1 MKTGKKRRFGLLA
14 LLLMAAPLWG
24 TPASAVQFEQAEIN
38 NPENFV
44 IVAAP
49 AGRIGYGLLIIE
61 QVKNDRPCWD
71 EVETGPGPTIVDPLL
86 TRFDF
91 TGICGRGNDSN
102 AYSVR
107 TGGEDLGLQYSLR
120 VLRQGNDLVL
130 VAASNRQRNLNIPIG
145 RTYGLPQPGEFVRI
159 RLDPGWRLSRRIFNG
174 RSTGHVYLT
183 NDQPISVLIAAA
195 TSPTATA
202 GPILPPSLPNPQS
215 PSRPPLLP
223 PTGSTSPLTEPSPR
237 GTPQPGTTLPGTSTA
252 PVQIPVPPPES
263 PRANSG
269 NPSGA
274 GSGNAPSANSGTNS
288 GTNLGTNPGTNPPPV
303 TTPRAT
309 LPPLPSRPAA
319 GTPAVPPVTTPRA
332 TLPPLP
338 NRPAAG
344 TPAVPP
350 PPAPPASTTAGTPA
364 SRPLPLP
371 NPPATTAT
379 RPLPLPNSPSSGGTA
394 PTPSV
399 PSTPTTPITPGTT
412 PPPLSTAPTPSQS
425 ASLPQPPQQQ
435 ATGIVYGYRVIVAAD
450 SAELQD
456 RVRSLAPQTQ
466 IVTVNGQP
474 AVQAGLFRDLNS
486 AEQLRRRLA
495 GENLSVTIVPI
506 R

>member
-1 MKTGKKRRFGLLA
+1 MKTVIKRQFELLA

-24 TPASAVQFEQAEIN
+24 MTASAAQFEQAEIS

-49 AGRIGYGLLIIE
+49 AGRVGYGLLILE

-71 EVETGPGPTIVDPLL
+71 EVETGGGLTIVDPLL

-91 TGICGRGNDSN
+91 TGICGRSNDSN
-102 AYSVR
+102 SYSLR
-107 TGGEDLGLQYSLR
+107 AGGEDLGLQYSLR
-120 VLRQGNDLVL
+120 VLRQGNNLFL

-145 RTYGLPQPGEFVRI
+145 RTNGLPQPGAFAEI
-159 RLDPGWRLSRRIFNG
+159 QLEPGWRLARRTFNG

-183 NDQPISVLIAAA
+183 NDQPISVLVAAA
-195 TSPTATA
+195 TSPTSTA
-202 GPILPPSLPNPQS
+202 GPISLPPRPNPQV
-215 PSRPPLLP
+215 PSNSPLLP
-223 PTGSTSPLTEPSPR
+223 PPGSTSSLTEAPPPR
-237 GTPQPGTTLPGTSTA
+237 DTAQPGTPA
-252 PVQIPVPPPES
+252 PIQIPVPPPES

-269 NPSGA
+269 NASGA
-274 GSGNAPSANSGTNS
+274 NPGSASAARPGTNPGANSGSASVTRPGNSPGTSS
-288 GTNLGTNPGTNPPPV
+288 GTGSGTGSGTNPPPV
-303 TTPRAT
+303 T
-309 LPPLPSRPAA
+309 PSRAP
-319 GTPAVPPVTTPRA
+319 
-332 TLPPLP
+332 LPPLP

-344 TPAVPP
+344 APAVPP
-350 PPAPPASTTAGTPA
+350 PPAPPASTTAT
-364 SRPLPLP
+364 RTLPLP
-371 NPPATTAT
+371 VPPA
-379 RPLPLPNSPSSGGTA
+379 P
-394 PTPSV
+394 
-399 PSTPTTPITPGTT
+399 PTTGTT
-412 PPPLSTAPTPSQS
+412 PPPPSATPPAQS
-425 ASLPQPPQQQ
+425 IPVPPPEQRQ

-466 IVTVNGQP
+466 IVTINGQP

-486 AEQLRRRLA
+486 AEQLRQRLA

>member
-1 MKTGKKRRFGLLA
+1 MKTGKKRQFGLLA

-71 EVETGPGPTIVDPLL
+71 EVETGAGPTIVDPLL

-202 GPILPPSLPNPQS
+202 GPILPPSLPNPQA

-223 PTGSTSPLTEPSPR
+223 PTGSTSPLTEPSVPR
-237 GTPQPGTTLPGTSTA
+237 GTPQPGTPQPGTTLPGTPTA

-274 GSGNAPSANSGTNS
+274 GSGNAPSANSGTNP
-288 GTNLGTNPGTNPPPV
+288 GTNLGTNPGTNP
-303 TTPRAT
+303 
-309 LPPLPSRPAA
+309 
-319 GTPAVPPVTTPRA
+319 PPVTTPRA

-350 PPAPPASTTAGTPA
+350 PPAPPASTTAGNPA
-364 SRPLPLP
+364 NRPLPLP

-394 PTPSV
+394 PTPST
-399 PSTPTTPITPGTT
+399 PSTPIAPGTT

-425 ASLPQPPQQQ
+425 ASLPQQPQRQ

-486 AEQLRRRLA
+486 AEQLRWRLA